1 MYIMDNVVVKGII
14 SGYAGALVVY
24 PIDLIKT
31 RVQNTKI
38 NGYDCFKSIVKHEG
52 YKAFYKGLFVQ
63 VIGIGPEKAIKIA
76 TNEFVANHLIES
88 NINKIIAGSCAGAA
102 QVIVSN
108 PIEIVKI
115 QYQINKGK
123 NKTLIDTIK
132 DLGGIKN
139 LYKGASACLMRD
151 IPFSAIYFP
160 TYDYL
165 KNKTNNSFIAGTIAG
180 IPSAYLVTPA
190 DVIKTRYQIASNNYK
205 NIFECGIDIYK
216 KEGLKAFFRGGT
228 WRVLKSAPQFGI
240 TLFVYENL

>member
-1 MYIMDNVVVKGII
+1 MDNILMKGII
-14 SGYAGALVVY
+14 SGYVGALVVY

-38 NGYDCFKSIVKHEG
+38 NGYECFKLIIKNEG

-76 TNEFVANHLIES
+76 TNEFISNHLIES

-123 NKTLIDTIK
+123 NKTLFETIK

-139 LYKGASACLMRD
+139 LYKGASACLLRD

-165 KNKTNNSFIAGTIAG
+165 KNITNNTFVAGMLAG
-180 IPSAYLVTPA
+180 VPSAYISTPA
-190 DVIKTRYQIASNNYK
+190 DVIKTRYQIVGNNYK
-205 NIFECGIDIYK
+205 NLIECTVDIYK
-216 KEGLKAFFRGGT
+216 KEGLNAFFRGGF